1 MIIYLLLACLV
12 ITAIISV
19 EMKNLYK
26 SVLCLGLCG
35 VLLGIIFFILQAN
48 LVGIFQMG
56 IYGGMTLVLI
66 FLVMMVGENH
76 E

>member
-1 MIIYLLLACLV
+1 MIIYLLLASLV
-12 ITAIISV
+12 ITAILSV
-19 EMKNLYK
+19 EMKNLYR

-35 VLLGIIFFILQAN
+35 VVFGVIFFVLQAN
-48 LVGIFQMG
+48 LVGIFQIG
-56 IYGGMTLVLI
+56 IYGGMTLVLV